1 MQSVML
7 NVQESQLATFLNY
20 LKTLNYVEVV
30 SPSTNGAIKSFD
42 LLDNDFGIMD
52 NTPFDLAEIDAHSTL
67 TWENIVAARAIFK
80 DAPFDELE
88 KLLTK

>member
-1 MQSVML
+1 MQSVMI

-42 LLDNDFGIMD
+42 LLDNDFGTMD
-52 NTPFDLAEIDAHSTL
+52 DTPFDLAEIDAHNTL
-67 TWENIVAARAIFK
+67 TWENIVAARAVFK

>member
-20 LKTLNYVEVV
+20 LKTLNYVEVI
-30 SPSTNGAIKSFD
+30 SPPTNGATKPFD
-42 LLDNDFGIMD
+42 LLDNDFGTID
-52 NTPFDLAEIDAHSTL
+52 NTPFDLAEIDAHNTL
-67 TWENIVAARAIFK
+67 TWENIVAARAVFK

-88 KLLTK
+88 KYG

>member
-1 MQSVML
+1 MTPIML

-30 SPSTNGAIKSFD
+30 SPTVNSAAKSYD
-42 LLDNDFGIMD
+42 LLENDFGTMD

-67 TWENIVAARAIFK
+67 TWENIVAARAVFK
-80 DAPFDELE
+80 DAPFEELE

>member
-1 MQSVML
+1 MQSIML
-7 NVQESQLATFLNY
+7 NVQDSQLATFLNY

-30 SPSTNGAIKSFD
+30 SPSKEGAAKSYD
-42 LLDNDFGIMD
+42 LLENDFGTMD
-52 NTPFDLAEIDAHSTL
+52 NTPFDLAKIDAHSTL
-67 TWENIVAARAIFK
+67 TWENIVAARTVFK